1 MYTYKIEI
9 FLSALSQSVEDCT
22 ATVHIVGTTQVPN
35 QIDIPLGTVC
45 VECVVNGEVDTSTTT
60 FLIGNSP
67 ITSLD
72 GGVLVV
78 DTSMTFQ
85 ASPDLTLR
93 CVSGSEAVRQASV
106 FLDGMSPMFV
116 QVRSECYYSWSV
128 SFLCVCLSV
137 CYHVF
142 CNHAQRDNERTIP
155 KG

>member
-1 MYTYKIEI
+1 I

-22 ATVHIVGTTQVPN
+22 ATVHIVGTTQAPN

-85 ASPDLTLR
+85 ASPDPDF
-93 CVSGSEAVRQASV
+93 AV
-106 FLDGMSPMFV
+106 
-116 QVRSECYYSWSV
+116 C
-128 SFLCVCLSV
+128 
-137 CYHVF
+137 
-142 CNHAQRDNERTIP
+142 
-155 KG
+155 